1 MLRTPAL
8 QGESSKIQEQSSV
21 VHVGE
26 LRQTISTGMIVRST
40 LYLRALRINFSV
52 RTFVRAFVLRKII
65 TFCEG
70 DMDPV
75 THHMSTGSLK
85 LDILGSRK

>member
-1 MLRTPAL
+1 
-8 QGESSKIQEQSSV
+8 
-21 VHVGE
+21 
-26 LRQTISTGMIVRST
+26 MILDAFDAKHNDEIFGSECGVFVRST

-52 RTFVRAFVLRKII
+52 RSFVLLLLRKII

>member
-1 MLRTPAL
+1 MVCTR
-8 QGESSKIQEQSSV
+8 
-21 VHVGE
+21 HV
-26 LRQTISTGMIVRST
+26 ST
-40 LYLRALRINFSV
+40 LKLLCEALCTFERSES
-52 RTFVRAFVLRKII
+52 TSPFVRPFVRKII

>member
-1 MLRTPAL
+1 
-8 QGESSKIQEQSSV
+8 
-21 VHVGE
+21 
-26 LRQTISTGMIVRST
+26 MILDAFDAKHNDEIFGSECGVFVRST
-40 LYLRALRINFSV
+40 LYLRALRINFV
-52 RTFVRAFVLRKII
+52 RPFVRPFVLLRKII